1 MKKIAITGGSGFFGE
16 YLINFMLSKNI
27 ECLSIDINSP
37 EKKNNKFSF
46 EKIDVCDQ
54 EKLSNSLNNIDAI
67 FHCVANVPLAKN
79 KKLFERTNILG
90 TKSILDASLRK
101 NKKSNYSLFK
111 RCIRHSKKKSC

>member
-37 EKKNNKFSF
+37 DKKNNKFSF
-46 EKIDVCDQ
+46 EKIDICDQ

-79 KKLFERTNILG
+79 KKLFKHTNILG
-90 TKSILDASLRK
+90 TKSILNASLRK
-101 NKKSNYSLFK
+101 KIKKVIILSS
-111 RCIRHSKKKSC
+111 SAV

>member
-1 MKKIAITGGSGFFGE
+1 MNVYLLISIHQKKIIKFF
-16 YLINFMLSKNI
+16 
-27 ECLSIDINSP
+27 
-37 EKKNNKFSF
+37 F

-101 NKKSNYSLFK
+101 K
-111 RCIRHSKKKSC
+111 